1 MADFNKSAKIYA
13 TPSVASLLGI
23 LLKQIGNLSITECI
37 KQNRLEKKTNVEN
50 FLKLLQDDFVPI
62 NKIIEKSMLQAKHR
76 QVQELLS
83 LDDINLLHTFLQTNR
98 RLAFERLNNVFTYDT
113 WQELAQF
120 TLISIQVFN
129 RRRVDEIER
138 MSINDFTNRE
148 NINGTNPD
156 LLLSDEARKIA
167 EKYIRFRIRGK
178 FGKPIFVVLD
188 YEMKNCIDLLL
199 QYRKKANIPEKNPY
213 IFALPGYNNKKFK
226 FIKACDFLSILLTR
240 MQSRDVTY
248 KLQDANFSNHI
259 ATRCVT
265 SNLSEHDITQL
276 ANYLGNEAINEIILM
291 RLFCHSIPRIE
302 TFQSENRNR

>member
-1 MADFNKSAKIYA
+1 MHK
-13 TPSVASLLGI
+13 T
-23 LLKQIGNLSITECI
+23 KQTG
-37 KQNRLEKKTNVEN
+37 KKTNVEN

-178 FGKPIFVVLD
+178 FGKPVFVVLD
-188 YEMKNCIDLLL
+188 HEIKNCIDLLL
-199 QYRKKANIPEKNPY
+199 QYRKKANIPEENPY

-240 MQSRDVTY
+240 MQSRDATY
-248 KLQDANFSNHI
+248 RLQDANFSNHI

-291 RLFCHSIPRIE
+291 QLFCHSTNIPRIE
-302 TFQSENRNR
+302 T